1 METKRLEYFLRTVE
15 TGTISSAARELGMS
29 QPALSQQLAILENEM
44 KAELLVRTRNGSTPT
59 PAGQQLYRR
68 ARVLLRQL
76 DDARSAVL
84 EAREVLAGSVTVGFP
99 TSVATAISLPFVRTM
114 TTQYPQIQLKLIEGY
129 SAMLTELMQAGHLD
143 LALLFQQGPLP
154 GVRVEPLW
162 REELLLVGPAD
173 TAAPGHVTLE
183 ELRDFPLLL
192 PSKANSGR
200 IAIDQSLESGRTAVT
215 PLCEIDSIVTLKKAV
230 ASGVGY
236 TILPWTAVS
245 EEVEA
250 GSLTVSTLAGGTV
263 YRVVSLCILR
273 NAHFSLAMRKTV
285 DLIRDL
291 AASANRRANNVGI
304 VSLLAT
310 PRPVPRQAP

>member
-1 METKRLEYFLRTVE
+1 METKRFEYFLRTVE

-44 KAELLVRTRNGSTPT
+44 KAELLFRSPNGSRPT
-59 PAGQQLYRR
+59 PAGEQLYRR

-76 DDARSAVL
+76 DEARAAVM
-84 EAREVLAGSVTVGFP
+84 EAREVLAGAVTVGFP

-114 TTQYPQIQLKLIEGY
+114 TTQYPQIQLKLVEGY
-129 SAMLTELMQAGHLD
+129 SAMLTEMMQAGHLD
-143 LALLFQQGPLP
+143 LALLFQNEPLA
-154 GVRVEPLW
+154 GVKVEPLW
-162 REELLLVGPAD
+162 REELLLVGPAE
-173 TAAPGHVTLE
+173 TAAPRNVTLE
-183 ELRDFPLLL
+183 ELGDFPLLL

-200 IAIDQSLESGRTAVT
+200 IAVDQSLAMNRLTLA

-250 GSLTVSTLAGGTV
+250 GQLSVSNLAGGTV

-273 NAHFSLAMRKTV
+273 NAPFSLAMRKTV

-291 AASANRRANNVGI
+291 ATSSNRRASNVGI
-304 VSLLAT
+304 VSLLMAPG
-310 PRPVPRQAP
+310 PRS